1 MDHIHLIFQFS
12 HSDCASKKSCTPAS
26 LFSLVTPHGNMFAIA
41 DNTYLYAL
49 QFEESTTFI
58 KTLTTLRQHPEINL
72 CLREEP
78 SILESLIRA
87 EIERYFDGTL
97 THFTIPYKF
106 LGTPFQQRVWKAL
119 TTISVG
125 NTATYQSI
133 AHSIGTLK
141 GARAV
146 GNANNRNPISIIIPC
161 HRVIASDN
169 TLAGYAGGIDK
180 KKLLLIHEGHSGK
193 TFTL

>member
-1 MDHIHLIFQFS
+1 MDHICLISQFS
-12 HSDCASKKSCTPAS
+12 HSGCSSRKSCTPAS
-26 LFSLVTPHGNMFAIA
+26 LFSLVTPHGNLFAIA

-72 CLREEP
+72 CLRKEP
-78 SILESLIRA
+78 SILEPLIRT
-87 EIERYFDGTL
+87 EIEDYFDGTL

-125 NTATYQSI
+125 TTATYQSI
-133 AHSIGTLK
+133 ARAIGTLK

-169 TLAGYAGGIDK
+169 RLAGYAGGIDK
-180 KKLLLIHEGHSGK
+180 KKLLLIHEGHRGK